1 MQEQTAA
8 INRLIA
14 LSSPSPTSAPT
25 VMVPKATVMVLEF
38 LGPQAAGHR
47 SVANPGAPLHA
58 TPYPLNS
65 KLKIPK
71 S

>member
-1 MQEQTAA
+1 MARGECLKEQTAA

-38 LGPQAAGHR
+38 LGPQAAGRR
-47 SVANPGAPLHA
+47 SLA
-58 TPYPLNS
+58 TPYTLNS